1 MKGTRH
7 EELLRTLH
15 DLADGVV
22 SGVGLE
28 LVELSLRGPST
39 NRALRIDVDRP
50 GAQGVTLED
59 CQRVSAALG
68 QALDAADVIDS
79 RFVLEVSSP
88 GVDRPIRTEADFR
101 RNTGR
106 RVLLT
111 TREPVGGRRRFVG
124 PLLGWDDGMVR
135 ILDDDDGEVSV
146 PAGHV
151 ESARQDLGF

>member
-15 DLADGVV
+15 ELAGSVIEAA
-22 SGVGLE
+22 GLE

-39 NRALRIDVDRP
+39 NRALRIDIDRP
-50 GAQGVTLED
+50 GVQGVTLDD

-68 QALDAADVIDS
+68 HALDAADVIDS

-88 GVDRPIRTEADFR
+88 GIDRPIRSEADYR

-106 RVLLT
+106 RVVLT
-111 TREPVGGRRRFVG
+111 TREPVGGRRRFAG
-124 PLLGWDDGMVR
+124 PLLGWSDGVIRIHDDEA
-135 ILDDDDGEVSV
+135 GEVSV
-146 PAGHV
+146 PAEGV
-151 ESARQDLGF
+151 ESARQDLGL